1 MIYMVHFGPL
11 PPIWDLLDKRS
22 DEALQLLSLEE
33 FTDIVNGCA
42 PNALLR
48 NSFAILR
55 IVSMAR
61 YLQHKTQEIYAVP
74 KAWLSARVQSLPPRT
89 TLSGLV
95 PMLRGTSTAS
105 KPLWTSTV
113 RMWSPQPRARR
124 VPPRDIPGWND
135 QGRWIESKAYKT
147 MDAQNSALGHGDKHP
162 VLMRFIQVR
171 LQVRSRR
178 QV

>member
-74 KAWLSARVQSLPPRT
+74 KAWLSARVQSLPPPRDNAKRPRADAPRNPNTLKATLRKHCEGCGRPNHECDECRQSTSQAGT
-89 TLSGLV
+89 TKASGLT
-95 PMLRGTSTAS
+95 PRRTR
-105 KPLWTSTV
+105 PWTPRT
-113 RMWSPQPRARR
+113 QPWA
-124 VPPRDIPGWND
+124 
-135 QGRWIESKAYKT
+135 K
-147 MDAQNSALGHGDKHP
+147 
-162 VLMRFIQVR
+162 
-171 LQVRSRR
+171 
-178 QV
+178 